1 MGGEGHMLD
10 MIRRLKDGKEA
21 SRLRRERRNDKLG
34 RLRRNND
41 PYLLPD
47 TTPEEMDASSRIRKR
62 KKKKITAISYGE
74 RSSLWAY

>member
-47 TTPEEMDASSRIRKR
+47 TTPEEMERHQGFGKEKRKR
-62 KKKKITAISYGE
+62 
-74 RSSLWAY
+74 

>member
-34 RLRRNND
+34 L
-41 PYLLPD
+41 
-47 TTPEEMDASSRIRKR
+47 
-62 KKKKITAISYGE
+62 ITY
-74 RSSLWAY
+74 RDRQW